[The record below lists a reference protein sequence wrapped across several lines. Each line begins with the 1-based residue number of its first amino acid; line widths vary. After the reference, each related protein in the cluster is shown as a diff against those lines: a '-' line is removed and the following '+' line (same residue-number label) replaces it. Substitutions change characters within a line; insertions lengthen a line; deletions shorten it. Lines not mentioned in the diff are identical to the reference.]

1 MEISVNEGRT
11 GLEEW
16 SNDSKEAVKKEKTR
30 SNRRRK
36 RGGEANEIDAFIPVT
51 VSTSR
56 YNFIETKL
64 SPVDIQFP
72 GGGTGFPTFRRWNNS
87 ALRLDRTDDGRR
99 REIERKRER
108 ERKRGKRNRFRRIET
123 RENSC
128 SQASENVTV
137 SPDADAGFPC
147 RLLHASRETKLDDIV
162 NAPRYEYIYI

>member
-16 SNDSKEAVKKEKTR
+16 SNDSKEAVGEGKNVRR

-72 GGGTGFPTFRRWNNS
+72 GGGTSFPTFRRWNNS

-108 ERKRGKRNRFRRIET
+108 GKGREENGTAFVESRRERTVVRKRVKTWQYLQTPTPVFLVDCYTRREKL
-123 RENSC
+123 NSMI
-128 SQASENVTV
+128 
-137 SPDADAGFPC
+137 
-147 RLLHASRETKLDDIV
+147 L
-162 NAPRYEYIYI
+162 